1 VEENPISQP
10 VTLDE
15 SVFRLKARNCARE
28 PPELRTIEKRITD
41 GHTVFMLDRHLSQS
55 PKHLRS
61 LLSIVRVVALE
72 RITRKPEL
80 SFVIL
85 VPLRE

>member
-1 VEENPISQP
+1 
-10 VTLDE
+10 
-15 SVFRLKARNCARE
+15 VFRLKPRNRARE
-28 PPELRTIEKRITD
+28 PPELRAVEKRITD
-41 GHTVFMLDRHLSQS
+41 GHTVFMLHRHLSES
-55 PKHLRS
+55 PEHLRS

-85 VPLRE
+85 VLLRE